1 MTLVFYDA
9 NENRIIEKFYFSKY
23 DKIENEE
30 SRNPDVITIRY
41 KLYVIY
47 QHLIDYRN
55 LLSLY
60 MNLI

>member
-30 SRNPDVITIRY
+30 SRN
-41 KLYVIY
+41 
-47 QHLIDYRN
+47 
-55 LLSLY
+55 
-60 MNLI
+60 